1 MHLGHVAVVT
11 RIINAREVIV
21 DHANWTSG
29 GSRGG
34 VSRNVAVVD
43 VSAANNWSA
52 VRVELARKGTFGSV
66 YPTYGFIYN
75 RRDTGMVLASIAR
88 PAPQP
93 MINPVPSDLRPAA
106 ERPWHTIE
114 EVAES
119 LRRIDLS
126 VRTTPIR

>member
-1 MHLGHVAVVT
+1 
-11 RIINAREVIV
+11 
-21 DHANWTSG
+21 
-29 GSRGG
+29 
-34 VSRNVAVVD
+34 
-43 VSAANNWSA
+43 
-52 VRVELARKGTFGSV
+52 
-66 YPTYGFIYN
+66 
-75 RRDTGMVLASIAR
+75 VLASIAR

-119 LRRIDLS
+119 PTYSRRIDLS